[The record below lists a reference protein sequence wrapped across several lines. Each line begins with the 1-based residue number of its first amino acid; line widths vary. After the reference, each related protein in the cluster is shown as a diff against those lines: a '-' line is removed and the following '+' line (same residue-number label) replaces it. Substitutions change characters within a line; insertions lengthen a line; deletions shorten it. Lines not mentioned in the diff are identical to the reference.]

1 MYTRAALLAAAMLA
15 TLLPLRA
22 QESKDG
28 GPLYRV
34 EVNFRE
40 GNDSGALTD
49 RRYTLLV
56 TDSKKVVF
64 KVGSRTPAVS
74 GSLEPPAS
82 GSMVSTQFTYLDV
95 GVNIQCTLHAVG
107 GKVAINGS
115 LDMSNIDGA
124 SAVAG
129 VHNPIVKQTRLDL
142 EAVVELGKP
151 TVVAS
156 IDDPLTTRKLQ
167 VEVTVSKAN

>member
-1 MYTRAALLAAAMLA
+1 
-15 TLLPLRA
+15 
-22 QESKDG
+22 
-28 GPLYRV
+28 
-34 EVNFRE
+34 
-40 GNDSGALTD
+40 
-49 RRYTLLV
+49 
-56 TDSKKVVF
+56 
-64 KVGSRTPAVS
+64 
-74 GSLEPPAS
+74 
-82 GSMVSTQFTYLDV
+82 
-95 GVNIQCTLHAVG
+95 
-107 GKVAINGS
+107 
-115 LDMSNIDGA
+115 MSNIDGA